1 MSEASVAMPSEV
13 PVAAAESPAVRPAGV
28 AIFLLLI
35 IYTLNLLDR
44 QILNI
49 LADPISKELHLSDT
63 QIGVM
68 TGLSFALFYTMLG
81 IPLARLADNQRSD
94 RVTLISV
101 CLAVWSGMTA
111 LCGLAQSFIQLLG
124 CRIGVAAGE
133 AGCTPAATSLITDLV
148 PAGRRARAMGILGLG
163 VPLGSLLGMLSGGLI
178 SDAYG
183 WRVALL
189 VAGLPGILVA
199 LMFRF
204 LIRDPRMHRIASNA
218 DVLPK
223 VKLGEVLREIAASRA
238 FVWMLVG
245 SCATTFFGYGK
256 AVWQIAYLIRSHGF
270 TPGEVGMTL
279 GVSVGILGMA
289 GTWLGGWLGDRYG
302 SKDPRHY
309 LTASIVG
316 GLVAVPVLIVGYTT
330 DNPTVAVAMLA
341 IPAFLTGLG
350 FGPTFAT
357 IQGLVRPQSRAMAM
371 SIKLLV
377 QALVGLGLGPFAFG
391 MLSDALKPIAG
402 ADSVAWVLLCG
413 VPLMLVG
420 VLGDWQA
427 SRHMKREL
435 VHHGS

>member
-1 MSEASVAMPSEV
+1 MSEAIVAIPSEK
-13 PVAAAESPAVRPAGV
+13 PVVRRARVAV
-28 AIFLLLI
+28 FLLLL

-49 LADPISKELHLSDT
+49 LADPISKELDLSDT

-68 TGLSFALFYTMLG
+68 TGLSFALFYTALG
-81 IPLARLADNQRSD
+81 IPLARLADNQKAD

-111 LCGLAQSFIQLLG
+111 LCGLAQNFYQLLA
-124 CRIGVAAGE
+124 CRVGVAAGE

-148 PAGRRARAMGILGLG
+148 PPHQRARAMGILGLG
-163 VPLGSLLGMLSGGLI
+163 VPLGSLLGMLLGGLI

-183 WRVALL
+183 WRTALL
-189 VAGLPGILVA
+189 VAGVPGILIA
-199 LMFRF
+199 LLFRF
-204 LIRDPRMHRIASNA
+204 VIRDPRMYRVTSEA
-218 DVLPK
+218 DTLPK
-223 VKLGEVLREIAASRA
+223 VKLGEVLREITASRA
-238 FVWMLVG
+238 FMWMLVG

-256 AVWQIAYLIRSHGF
+256 AVWQIVYLIRSHGF
-270 TPGEVGMTL
+270 SPGEVGMTL

-309 LTASIVG
+309 LTASIIG
-316 GLVAVPVLIVGYTT
+316 GLITVPVLIIGYTT
-330 DNPTVAVAMLA
+330 NSPSVAVVMLA
-341 IPAFLTGLG
+341 IPAFMTGLG

-371 SIKLLV
+371 SLKLLV
-377 QALVGLGLGPFAFG
+377 QALVGLGLGPFLFG

-420 VLGDWQA
+420 AFGDWRA
-427 SRHMKREL
+427 SQHMKREL
-435 VHHGS
+435 RYHT